1 LVRFRWLLILSFV
14 VLNLSLTHAA
24 FKNWIVVTNLLAVL
38 LLVNVVL
45 LWVYVFSVPKD
56 WGLRWIVALGLV
68 VYMSWFTYNIFCFY
82 FGPEA

>member
-1 LVRFRWLLILSFV
+1 
-14 VLNLSLTHAA
+14 
-24 FKNWIVVTNLLAVL
+24 
-38 LLVNVVL
+38 L